1 MGKIALFGLRF
12 RSLCHGLLG
21 MVVLSCAATRVVATE
36 ARIDP
41 APVRPIGVTQTGAT
55 NPGTTKTAAVA
66 VRSSSDG
73 TVSQRRAPIGFPDA
87 DAASSGTLRIGQS
100 YEEVRAW
107 LLAQS
112 PPARLQVTRRRSAP
126 GATADVVMLRA
137 LLSVPS
143 QGYVEQLRL
152 RFTSAQSGH
161 ALYFIHRDVA
171 FTRATQDNLDMFA
184 RQVAARFQHNTWS
197 LNAPRMQSY
206 RQVFFDG
213 RLLSGWESQLRPVLG
228 GCFLLTG
235 GPSMED
241 RLDSDDYSLASDA
254 DTAQCGGGVDAD
266 WRGDINRFT
275 LTMIDFPLLMEDR
288 QTLRGGVA
296 QPAPVPLPALDTA
309 SPVRSTPNPP

>member
-1 MGKIALFGLRF
+1 MGKFASHRLQF
-12 RSLCHGLLG
+12 RSLCHGLVG
-21 MVVLSCAATRVVATE
+21 VVVVFCVATRVVATE
-36 ARIDP
+36 ARMDP
-41 APVRPIGVTQTGAT
+41 PTVRATGAT
-55 NPGTTKTAAVA
+55 QSGTTTTGTTQIAATA
-66 VRSSSDG
+66 VRSTTDG
-73 TVSQRRAPIGFPDA
+73 TMSERRAPLGFPDA
-87 DAASSGTLRIGQS
+87 DTASSGTLRIGQS

-126 GATADVVMLRA
+126 GTTADVVMLRA

-143 QGYVEQLRL
+143 QGYIEQLRL

-171 FTRATQDNLDMFA
+171 FTRATQENLNLFA
-184 RQVAARFQHNTWS
+184 RQVAARFQRNTWS

-206 RQVFFDG
+206 RQVYYDG
-213 RLLSGWESQLRPVLG
+213 RLLSGWESQLRPMLG

-241 RLDSDDYSLASDA
+241 RLDSDDFSAASDA

-296 QPAPVPLPALDTA
+296 QPASVPLPALDTA
-309 SPVRSTPNPP
+309 SPVRSTPTPP